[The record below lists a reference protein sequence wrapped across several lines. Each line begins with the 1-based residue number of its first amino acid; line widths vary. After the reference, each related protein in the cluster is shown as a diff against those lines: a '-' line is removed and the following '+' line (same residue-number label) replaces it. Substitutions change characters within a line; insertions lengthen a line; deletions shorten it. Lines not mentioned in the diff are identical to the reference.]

1 MWQFDLD
8 SSALLVI
15 DMQRDFVEPGG
26 AMEVPMARERLPH
39 MRELIDGARAAKVPV
54 LFTQHVLLDQFNVSP
69 LESSR
74 HPGLLAECIRIQRC
88 FCTGYEPGDASD
100 DAQRATHAIDT

>member
-15 DMQRDFVEPGG
+15 DMQRDFVEPGR

-54 LFTQHVLLDQFNVSP
+54 
-69 LESSR
+69 
-74 HPGLLAECIRIQRC
+74 
-88 FCTGYEPGDASD
+88 ASD
-100 DAQRATHAIDT
+100 DAQRATLAIDTYFGRVLSNEHIMQGFMGTPV